1 MSKSCCTIN
10 LRRQFE
16 SNLSM
21 LLLNLWPKYTAKV
34 AWTAREKIVKAFT
47 EYYTVGGHYDSSALT
62 MARWKT
68 QHDAGATTE
77 NIARLEVASSVGVL
91 SNTVPSTFWTL
102 FDIYSRD
109 ELLADIREELK
120 LNALVIDSDTKNHIV
135 DLGLIRDGCPKLV
148 SVFQEVLRVHSNG
161 APTRVVYN
169 DVILDDRY
177 LLKAGSVVQLLAP
190 AVNKEEAVWGKS
202 AQQFDSAR
210 FSSITKEKDPPAE
223 RPRATSYMSFGAS
236 PNMCPGRHFAA
247 GEILAFAAMLILR
260 YDVTPVAGKWW
271 TPKLNAWAV
280 AASVTPPVEAYPVRV
295 SARKEYD
302 GASWSFSVTEGKG
315 KFSLIVG

>member
-1 MSKSCCTIN
+1 MLDN
-10 LRRQFE
+10 ELLQRAFE

-34 AWTAREKIVKAFT
+34 AWTAREEIVKAFT
-47 EYYTVGGHYDSSALT
+47 EYYTTGGHRDSSVLT

-77 NIARLEVASSVGVL
+77 DIARLEVAESIGVL

-102 FDIYSRD
+102 FNIYSRD
-109 ELLADIREELK
+109 QLLADIREEIK
-120 LNALVIDSDTKNHIV
+120 SNGLVIDSETNKHVV

-169 DVILDDRY
+169 DIMLDDRY
-177 LLKAGSVVQLLAP
+177 LLKAGSVVQMLAL
-190 AVNKEEAVWGKS
+190 AVNKEEAVWGTS
-202 AQQFDSAR
+202 AQQFDSSR
-210 FSSITKEKDPPAE
+210 FSSSVNKEKEPTVE
-223 RPRATSYMSFGAS
+223 KPRATSYISFGTS

-247 GEILAFAAMLILR
+247 GEILALVAMLILR
-260 YDVTPVAGKWW
+260 YDITPIAGNWW
-271 TPKLNAWAV
+271 TPKLNAWAI

-295 SARKEYD
+295 FKREEFA
-302 GASWSFSVTEGKG
+302 GATWSFRVTEGKG
-315 KFSLIVG
+315 KFGLIVG